1 VAHGTCSLS
10 RDGSCL
16 SRRPTSTNVRPLD
29 SFFTY
34 ATPAQLSLN
43 VPSETF
49 LPFLVSLSSLFTPP
63 NKRQAYVQLLSLR
76 HTRTLHA
83 PRSLSQTQK
92 QLVLDAHSTTPPYT
106 LAVSYLHPLHSSR
119 YPAPL
124 ALTHSL
130 YVGPTPEIAFVS
142 TLTPGLPATER

>member
-10 RDGSCL
+10 RDGSL

-83 PRSLSQTQK
+83 PCFKRKSNLC
-92 QLVLDAHSTTPPYT
+92 STHILRPPPYT
-106 LAVSYLHPLHSSR
+106 LAVSYLHTLHSSR